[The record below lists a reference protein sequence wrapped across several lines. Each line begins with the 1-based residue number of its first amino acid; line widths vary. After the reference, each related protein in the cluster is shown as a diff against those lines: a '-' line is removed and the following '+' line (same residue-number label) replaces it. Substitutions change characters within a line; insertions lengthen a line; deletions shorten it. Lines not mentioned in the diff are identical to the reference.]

1 MVCLSCRG
9 AKQSSMRRALSPVQA
24 NISHEIRT
32 PLNGMLAVAQLLLST
47 SLTPEQRQACPL
59 AVSPTQ
65 HSAAEQLSGCGGL
78 ADQLCHLH
86 APHQAQT
93 RITVFSCRELA
104 DMLMDSGHT
113 LLTILGDILDFS
125 KIDAHAMTLQTQ
137 LVDLR
142 SPMEASLQMVRDTGD
157 HGELLCSALQVA
169 GISTW
174 YALAHARAKAWDCTG
189 SSRLRGSL

>member
-1 MVCLSCRG
+1 MLRCAGLV
-9 AKQSSMRRALSPVQA
+9 SSALQHEFTQGLPAFKTMDNRSACDTLCVQA

-47 SLTPEQRQACPL
+47 SLTPEQRQVCPS
-59 AVSPTQ
+59 AASPAQ
-65 HSAAEQLSGCGGL
+65 HSVAEHLSGCGEL
-78 ADQLCHLH
+78 ADQLCTTR
-86 APHQAQT
+86 HQAQT
-93 RITVFSCRELA
+93 CMIVCFCRELA

-142 SPMEASLQMVRDTGD
+142 SPMEAALQMV
-157 HGELLCSALQVA
+157 
-169 GISTW
+169 
-174 YALAHARAKAWDCTG
+174 CTVVEDRTP
-189 SSRLRGSL
+189 S